1 MSEQV
6 AEQVAQ
12 PEVAPSVLETP
23 AEVAQ
28 GGSGNGFMEM
38 IPEDLRE
45 HPSLSPIK
53 DVGNLARSFVN
64 AQKLIGADKIPFPT
78 NPTEEDLS
86 NIYSRLGRPETPE
99 GYEFATDGNVITEDV
114 AAEYAGVAHQLGLSP
129 KQAAGILDYYKGS
142 VGQTTEQMEQL
153 AQEQAEQTTNE
164 LKREWGN
171 AFGDKVAAAKDIIE
185 QFAGLDMLQ
194 MRLEDGTKVGNHP
207 AFIKAFA
214 AIGDFKSTVTSEDTI
229 NDGAR
234 SSVFTPVQAQAEIDA
249 IMNDKSHPYHD
260 RKNVT
265 GRQRAIEHVNSLF
278 TMVHGSE

>member
-12 PEVAPSVLETP
+12 PEAAPSVLETP

>member
-234 SSVFTPVQAQAEIDA
+234 TSVFTPVQAQAEIDA

>member
-99 GYEFATDGNVITEDV
+99 GYEFATDGNVITQEV
-114 AAEYAGVAHQLGLSP
+114 ATEYAGVAHKLGLSP
-129 KQAAGILDYYKGS
+129 QQAAGILDYYKGS

-194 MRLEDGTKVGNHP
+194 MRLEDGTKIGNHP

-234 SSVFTPVQAQAEIDA
+234 TSVFTPVQAQAEIDA

>member
-99 GYEFATDGNVITEDV
+99 GYEFSADGNVITEEV
-114 AAEYAGVAHQLGLSP
+114 ATEYAGIAHKLGLSP
-129 KQAAGILDYYKGS
+129 QQAAGILDYYKGS

-234 SSVFTPVQAQAEIDA
+234 SSVFTPVQAQAEIDS

-265 GRQRAIEHVNSLF
+265 GRQRAIDHVNSLF

>member
-12 PEVAPSVLETP
+12 PEATPSVLETP

-171 AFGDKVAAAKDIIE
+171 AFESKVAAAKDVVD
-185 QFAGLDMLQ
+185 QFAGNDILQ
-194 MRLEDGTKVGNHP
+194 MRLEDGTMIGNHP
-207 AFIKAFA
+207 TFIKAFA

-229 NDGAR
+229 NDGTR
-234 SSVFTPVQAQAEIDA
+234 NSVFTPAQAQAEIDA

-278 TMVHGSE
+278 TMVHGGE

>member
-12 PEVAPSVLETP
+12 PEVTPSVLETP

-99 GYEFATDGNVITEDV
+99 GYEFSTDGNVITQEV
-114 AAEYAGVAHQLGLSP
+114 ATEYAGVAHKLGLSP
-129 KQAAGILDYYKGS
+129 QQAAGILDYYKGS

-153 AQEQAEQTTNE
+153 SQEQAEQTTNE

-234 SSVFTPVQAQAEIDA
+234 SSVFTPVQAQAEIDS

>member
-1 MSEQV
+1 
-6 AEQVAQ
+6 
-12 PEVAPSVLETP
+12 
-23 AEVAQ
+23 
-28 GGSGNGFMEM
+28 
-38 IPEDLRE
+38 
-45 HPSLSPIK
+45 
-53 DVGNLARSFVN
+53 
-64 AQKLIGADKIPFPT
+64 
-78 NPTEEDLS
+78 
-86 NIYSRLGRPETPE
+86 
-99 GYEFATDGNVITEDV
+99 V

-234 SSVFTPVQAQAEIDA
+234 TSVFTPAQAQAEIDA

>member
-12 PEVAPSVLETP
+12 PEATPSVLETP

-171 AFGDKVAAAKDIIE
+171 AFGDKVAAAKDVVE
-185 QFAGLDMLQ
+185 QFAGNDILQ
-194 MRLEDGTKVGNHP
+194 MRLEDGTMIGNHP

-229 NDGAR
+229 NDGTR
-234 SSVFTPVQAQAEIDA
+234 NSVFTPAQAQAEIDA

-278 TMVHGSE
+278 TMVHGGE

>member
-28 GGSGNGFMEM
+28 GGSGNSFMEM

-99 GYEFATDGNVITEDV
+99 GYEFSADGNVITEEV
-114 AAEYAGVAHQLGLSP
+114 ATEYAGIAHKLGLSP
-129 KQAAGILDYYKGS
+129 QQAAGILDYYKGS

-234 SSVFTPVQAQAEIDA
+234 SSVFTPVQAQAEIDS

-265 GRQRAIEHVNSLF
+265 GRQRAIDHVNSLF

>member
-12 PEVAPSVLETP
+12 PEATPSVLETP

-114 AAEYAGVAHQLGLSP
+114 AAEYAGVAHKLGLSP

-142 VGQTTEQMEQL
+142 VGQTTEEMEQL

-171 AFGDKVAAAKDIIE
+171 SFGDKVAAAKGIIE

-229 NDGAR
+229 NDGTR
-234 SSVFTPVQAQAEIDA
+234 NSVFTPAQAQAEIDA

-278 TMVHGSE
+278 TMVHGGE

>member
-234 SSVFTPVQAQAEIDA
+234 TSVFTPVQAQAEIDA

-278 TMVHGSE
+278 TMVHGGE

>member
-99 GYEFATDGNVITEDV
+99 GYEFSADGNVITEEV
-114 AAEYAGVAHQLGLSP
+114 ATEYAGIAHKLGLSP
-129 KQAAGILDYYKGS
+129 QQAAGILDYYKGS

-234 SSVFTPVQAQAEIDA
+234 SSVFTPVQAQAEIDS

-260 RKNVT
+260 RKNVS

>member
-142 VGQTTEQMEQL
+142 VGETTEQMEQL

-171 AFGDKVAAAKDIIE
+171 AFGDKVAAAKDVVD
-185 QFAGLDMLQ
+185 QFAGSEILQ
-194 MRLEDGTKVGNHP
+194 MRLEDGTMIGNHP

-234 SSVFTPVQAQAEIDA
+234 SSVFTPAQAQAEIDA

-265 GRQRAIEHVNSLF
+265 GRQRAIEHVNGLF
-278 TMVHGSE
+278 TMVHGGE

>member
-12 PEVAPSVLETP
+12 PETAPSMLETP

-78 NPTEEDLS
+78 NPSQEDLD

-99 GYEFATDGNVITEDV
+99 GYELSADGNVITEQV
-114 AAEYAGVAHQLGLSP
+114 AEEYSGIAHKLGLTP
-129 KQAAGILDYYKGS
+129 QQASGILDYYKGS
-142 VGQTTEQMEQL
+142 IGQSAEQMEQI
-153 AQEQAEQTTNE
+153 AQEKLEQTTND

-171 AFGDKVAAAKDIIE
+171 AFENKVAAAQDIVE
-185 QFAGLDMLQ
+185 QFAGNEILG
-194 MRLEDGTKVGNHP
+194 MRLEDGTMIGNHP

-214 AIGDFKSTVTSEDTI
+214 AIGEFKSTVTSEDTI

-234 SSVFTPVQAQAEIDA
+234 NSVFTPAQAQAEIDA

>member
-64 AQKLIGADKIPFPT
+64 AQKLIGADKIPLPT
-78 NPTEEDLS
+78 NPTEEDLN

-99 GYEFATDGNVITEDV
+99 GYEFATDGNVVTKEVATEFS
-114 AAEYAGVAHQLGLSP
+114 GVAHKLGLSP
-129 KQAAGILDYYKGS
+129 QQAAGILDYYKGS
-142 VGQTTEQMEQL
+142 VGQSTEQMEQM
-153 AQEQAEQTTNE
+153 AQEQAEKTTND

-171 AFGDKVAAAKDIIE
+171 SFEDKLSSAKDVIE

-234 SSVFTPVQAQAEIDA
+234 GSVFTPVQAQAEIDA

-260 RKNVT
+260 RKNVS